1 MDGLTGQ
8 GGGNLSPNDDSEAA
22 RRAARTR
29 LGHTLKRDPRR
40 EETEAWKPNRT
51 YKNGEESCPTG
62 PTALIQCKI
71 VKYNDP

>member
-1 MDGLTGQ
+1 MDGLTGPR
-8 GGGNLSPNDDSEAA
+8 GGNMSPNHDNEAA

-29 LGHTLKRDPRR
+29 LGHAMGRDPRR
-40 EETEAWKPNRT
+40 EETEAWEPNRT
-51 YKNGEESCPTG
+51 YKNGEESC